1 MTIKTVSVTDVTEV
15 DFNSDGTNSDFFIR
29 EKFCWIKN
37 KSDSAM
43 YVSLDENCIADADGT
58 AQISSGECGM
68 IILSTE
74 NKIYLSGSGDAEIK
88 TSDFAECPF
97 KIASKGGGSGGSS
110 VNIVDSPTAEEIAA
124 SVAEIWGE

>member
-1 MTIKTVSVTDVTEV
+1 MTIRTVTVSGITEV
-15 DFNSDGTNSDFFIR
+15 NFDPDGKLPYFYSS

-68 IILSTE
+68 IILSAE

-110 VNIVDSPTAEEIAA
+110 VNVVDSPTAEEIAA